1 MESTILESCGN
12 QKQVGYSRK
21 LGLALAIGAS
31 KKGQYVVGSYWNKQT
46 EVQNLKRGHKKRFS
60 DKRTNEQVRAD
71 TIFFFFLL
79 HNIRRRKHKT
89 RKRRIEYNLV

>member
-12 QKQVGYSRK
+12 QKQVGYFRK

-71 TIFFFFLL
+71 TIFFFFSSTTSEEGNTKQGREES
-79 HNIRRRKHKT
+79 NI
-89 RKRRIEYNLV
+89 I